1 MKVIGLTGGIGAG
14 KSSIVEL
21 LKSYGAEIFDADV
34 AARVAVAKGTRGY
47 QKAVAYFGQYLLL
60 ENKELNREAIAK
72 IVFADE
78 KARRVLEDIVHEEV
92 WEMGVSFVKKC
103 KDKNAEVAV
112 LEIPL
117 LIECGWHKHVD
128 EVWLVGLSQDKQIE
142 RVKKRSGL
150 SKKDIEARMN
160 AQLPFE
166 EKKKFADV
174 IIDNSGT
181 WEETERQIEL
191 QWERLKG

>member
-1 MKVIGLTGGIGAG
+1 MKVIGLTGGIGSG
-14 KSSIVEL
+14 KSSVVER
-21 LKSYGAEIFDADV
+21 LKNYGAEIFDADV

-103 KDKNAEVAV
+103 KDKNAEVVV

-128 EVWLVGLSQDKQIE
+128 EVWLIGLSQDKQIE

-181 WEETERQIEL
+181 WEETEKQIEL

>member
-1 MKVIGLTGGIGAG
+1 MKVIGLTGGIGSG
-14 KSSIVEL
+14 KSSVVER
-21 LKSYGAEIFDADV
+21 LKNYGAEIFDADV

-103 KDKNAEVAV
+103 KDKNAEVVV

-128 EVWLVGLSQDKQIE
+128 EVWLIGLSQDKQIE

-150 SKKDIEARMN
+150 SKKDIEARIN

-181 WEETERQIEL
+181 WEETEKQIEL